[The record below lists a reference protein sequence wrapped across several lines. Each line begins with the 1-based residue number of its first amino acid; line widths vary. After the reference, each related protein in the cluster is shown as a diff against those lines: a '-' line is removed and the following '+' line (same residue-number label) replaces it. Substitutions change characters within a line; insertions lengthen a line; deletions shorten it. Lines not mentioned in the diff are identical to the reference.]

1 MGGVRL
7 EGREI
12 EQKGKRTHRHRYQC
26 GHCRGEGG
34 IRGLNGD
41 GKNTIK
47 ITVNKKKVLTVNGTR
62 C

>member
-1 MGGVRL
+1 MQ
-7 EGREI
+7 I
-12 EQKGKRTHRHRYQC
+12 EQKGKRTHGHGYQC

-47 ITVNKKKVLTVNGTR
+47 IKGNTKNVASEQINHIFLI
-62 C
+62 